1 MNTEATPGITELE
14 VRRERGFWLA
24 RLNRPAKR
32 NALSDA
38 IVQGLAALLD
48 RVAADPEARAL
59 LLWGAGGNFCAGA
72 DFDGFLRLM
81 SPESGAGEDAI
92 ARYNRAFGA
101 MLEKLVALPV
111 PTLAVVRGAAMG
123 GGCGLAAAC
132 DHVLAAEDAA
142 FAMPEVTLGVA
153 PAQIAPFVVRRMGAV
168 RARWLMLSGER
179 IDAGK
184 AFELG
189 LADQV
194 SPAPQLPAALSG
206 TLAQLALAE
215 PAALHATKR
224 IVNRSIQAGLGES
237 LDEAARE
244 FARLLREGAARE
256 GIAAIRERRAPLW
269 RITAPELPEFD

>member
-132 DHVLAAEDAA
+132 DHVLAAEDAT

-153 PAQIAPFVVRRMGAV
+153 PAQIAPFVVRRIGAT
-168 RARWLMLSGER
+168 RARWLMLSGEKL
-179 IDAGK
+179 DA
-184 AFELG
+184 ARACELG

-194 SPAPQLPAALSG
+194 CAAPQIRATVNGSLEK
-206 TLAQLALAE
+206 LARAE

-224 IVNRSIQAGLGES
+224 IVDRSIQAGLGES

-244 FARLLREGAARE
+244 FGRLLRHGAARE
-256 GIAAIRERRAPLW
+256 GIAAVRERRPPAW

>member
-1 MNTEATPGITELE
+1 MNAENRTGTADLQ
-14 VRRERGFWLA
+14 VRREQGFWLA
-24 RLNRPAKR
+24 RLNRPEKR
-32 NALSDA
+32 NALSDV
-38 IVQGLAALLD
+38 IVESLGALFD

-59 LLWGAGGNFCAGA
+59 LLWGAGGNFSAGA

-81 SPESGAGEDAI
+81 SDEADAGEDAI
-92 ARYNRAFGA
+92 ARYNRAFGS

-153 PAQIAPFVVRRMGAV
+153 PAQIAPFVVRRIGAT

-179 IDAGK
+179 LDARK
-184 AFELG
+184 AVDLG
-189 LADQV
+189 LADEI
-194 SPAPQLPAALSG
+194 SPAEQIRAAVNRS
-206 TLAQLALAE
+206 LAKLALAE
-215 PAALHATKR
+215 PAALRATKR
-224 IVNRSIQAGLGES
+224 IVDRSLQAGLGDT
-237 LDEAARE
+237 LDDAARE
-244 FARLLREGAARE
+244 FARLLRHGAARE

-269 RITAPELPEFD
+269 RISATELPEFD

>member
-1 MNTEATPGITELE
+1 MTADTTAAAIELE

-38 IVQGLAALLD
+38 IVQRLAELFD
-48 RVAADPEARAL
+48 QVAADLEARAL
-59 LLWGAGGNFCAGA
+59 LVWGAGGNFSAGA

-81 SPESGAGEDAI
+81 SADADPGEEPI
-92 ARYNRAFGA
+92 ANYNRAFGA

-132 DHVLAAEDAA
+132 DQVLAAEDAA

-153 PAQIAPFVVRRMGAV
+153 PAQIAPFVVRRIGAT

-179 IDAGK
+179 LDARK
-184 AFELG
+184 ALELG

-194 SPAPQLPAALSG
+194 SPGPEIRTAVSRS
-206 TLAQLALAE
+206 LARLALAE
-215 PAALHATKR
+215 PTALRTTKR
-224 IVNRSIQAGLGES
+224 IVDRSLRAGLGET

-244 FARLLREGAARE
+244 FARLLRHGAARE
-256 GIAAIRERRAPLW
+256 GIAAMRERRTPLW
-269 RITAPELPEFD
+269 RIGEPELPEFD

>member
-1 MNTEATPGITELE
+1 MNAENRTGTADLQ
-14 VRRERGFWLA
+14 VRREQGFWLA
-24 RLNRPAKR
+24 RLNRPEKR
-32 NALSDA
+32 NALSDV
-38 IVQGLAALLD
+38 IVESLGALFD

-59 LLWGAGGNFCAGA
+59 LLWGAGGNFSAGA

-81 SPESGAGEDAI
+81 SDEADAGEDAI
-92 ARYNRAFGA
+92 ARYNRAFGS

-153 PAQIAPFVVRRMGAV
+153 PAQIAPFVVRRIGAT

-179 IDAGK
+179 LDARK
-184 AFELG
+184 AVDLG
-189 LADQV
+189 LADEI
-194 SPAPQLPAALSG
+194 SPAEQIRAAVNRS
-206 TLAQLALAE
+206 LAKLALAE
-215 PAALHATKR
+215 PAALRATKR
-224 IVNRSIQAGLGES
+224 IVDRSLQAGLGVT
-237 LDEAARE
+237 LVDAARE
-244 FARLLREGAARE
+244 FARLLRLGAARE

-269 RITAPELPEFD
+269 RISATELPEFD